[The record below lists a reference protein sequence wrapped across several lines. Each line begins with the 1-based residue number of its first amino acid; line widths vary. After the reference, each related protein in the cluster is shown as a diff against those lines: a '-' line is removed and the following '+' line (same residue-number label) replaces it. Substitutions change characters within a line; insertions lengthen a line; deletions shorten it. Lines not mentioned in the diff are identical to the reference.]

1 MMKRNRLMVCML
13 LAVAVLPLTGCI
25 EAVRVGF
32 TSGLESGISGV
43 IEQLIGDAA
52 SGISGGA
59 E

>member
-1 MMKRNRLMVCML
+1 MNKRNRLALCML
-13 LAVAVLPLTGCI
+13 LAIAVLPFAGCI
-25 EAVRVGF
+25 DAIRVGF

-52 SGISGGA
+52 SGIGGGA